1 MKITSAFV
9 LCLVGVADGWV
20 LSPRRACIKRRIKK
34 SIVKKGLIG
43 ASAAA
48 IGGAA
53 LVTTGAVG
61 AVVYNQINNREVYKP
76 ATGSM
81 SEYLILSSMHT
92 LYTYINIISYHHFP
106 SITINSQSSSTHYW
120 WIFRA
125 WT

>member
-1 MKITSAFV
+1 MKITSAFL
-9 LCLVGVADGWV
+9 LCLVGAANGWV

-34 SIVKKGLIG
+34 SIVKKGLLISIS
-43 ASAAA
+43 SAAA
-48 IGGAA
+48 VG
-53 LVTTGAVG
+53 VTTAVG
-61 AVVYNQINNREVYKP
+61 AAVVYNQINNREVYEP

-106 SITINSQSSSTHYW
+106 SITINRQSSSAHYW

-125 WT
+125 WS